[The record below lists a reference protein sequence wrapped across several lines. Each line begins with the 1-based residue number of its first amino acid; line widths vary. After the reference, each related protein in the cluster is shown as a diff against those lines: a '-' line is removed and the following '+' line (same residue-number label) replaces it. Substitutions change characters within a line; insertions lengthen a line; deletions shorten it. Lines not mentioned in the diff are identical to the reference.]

1 MDESKPISGELAAL
15 LPAMAQ
21 TMQGSVQA
29 LRMASALA
37 SVLIAKGYL
46 TQLELDKAMSV
57 NADLA
62 NNLRD
67 TLRKVDKDP
76 D

>member
-1 MDESKPISGELAAL
+1 MDNNKPISGELAAL

-37 SVLIAKGYL
+37 SVLIAKGIV
-46 TQLELDKAMSV
+46 TQAELDKAMSA

-62 NNLRD
+62 NSLRD
-67 TLRKVDKDP
+67 VLRKVDRDP

>member
-1 MDESKPISGELAAL
+1 VDGNTPISGELAAL

-37 SVLIAKGYL
+37 AVLIAKGL
-46 TQLELDKAMSV
+46 VTQAELDAAMSV
-57 NADLA
+57 NGDLA

-67 TLRKVDKDP
+67 VLMKFDKIP